1 MDFLLIS
8 IEAINLYNLD
18 ENYTYSQNSIQFHTS
33 LKTLFLI
40 RCSNLFRHPNTHSL
54 YNFIKNIRAI
64 YYISKSINNSRIQRS
79 TNNMLIAMY
88 DNNQLENITK
98 YLNRFKY
105 IYYKTQN
112 YYNITSN
119 IYLYDQYI
127 KEIAIFNLYILNIL
141 SYKDGI
147 YLLIKYLKSEN
158 YL

>member
-1 MDFLLIS
+1 
-8 IEAINLYNLD
+8 
-18 ENYTYSQNSIQFHTS
+18 
-33 LKTLFLI
+33 
-40 RCSNLFRHPNTHSL
+40 
-54 YNFIKNIRAI
+54 
-64 YYISKSINNSRIQRS
+64 
-79 TNNMLIAMY
+79 MLIAMY

-147 YLLIKYLKSEN
+147 YLLIKYLKSSY